1 MRDNYL
7 TNLHRKPP
15 KKKLKEG
22 VKYNIEAVRPNGEPL
37 APKKIADKFVRQ
49 CGVLVKDQLPISLQ
63 EWREPAKDKRQKG
76 KEDAAPRPDVT
87 FVDKNQKDLLW
98 DTLMEHFTLPD
109 HFTEADV
116 QKVKDAA
123 LRKMAV
129 AFKNH
134 KNREWDKYVKGGR
147 KTPVFEGTLENQR
160 AHWDDFVKFKDSEL
174 AKERSRINKKNAEKR
189 ISSISWGQVA
199 TRWQCLSGISL
210 RKRWRMQ
217 VSLRLLRAGPPG
229 SGLGSM
235 RMGGVGPEDMLSFK
249 EGMSERSRRYDTCCN
264 RRGSIGGVQAQQR
277 ERRAYTCLG
286 KS

>member
-1 MRDNYL
+1 M
-7 TNLHRKPP
+7 
-15 KKKLKEG
+15 KEG

-37 APKKIADKFVRQ
+37 APKKIADKFIRQ

-63 EWREPAKDKRQKG
+63 EWREPAK
-76 KEDAAPRPDVT
+76 PRPDVT

-199 TRWQCLSGISL
+199 MRWECLSGISL
-210 RKRWRMQ
+210 RKRCWMQ
-217 VSLRLLRAGPPG
+217 VSLQ
-229 SGLGSM
+229 
-235 RMGGVGPEDMLSFK
+235 K
-249 EGMSERSRRYDTCCN
+249 H
-264 RRGSIGGVQAQQR
+264 
-277 ERRAYTCLG
+277 
-286 KS
+286 

>member
-1 MRDNYL
+1 M
-7 TNLHRKPP
+7 
-15 KKKLKEG
+15 KEG

-199 TRWQCLSGISL
+199 MRWQCLSGISL

-217 VSLRLLRAGPPG
+217 VSLRLLRAGPLG
-229 SGLGSM
+229 AGLGSM
-235 RMGGVGPEDMLSFK
+235 RMGGVGPEDRQSFQ
-249 EGMSERSRRYDTCCN
+249 EGMSGRSRR
-264 RRGSIGGVQAQQR
+264 
-277 ERRAYTCLG
+277 
-286 KS
+286 

>member
-1 MRDNYL
+1 MFFQPSGSSKSSGKRTKRGPN
-7 TNLHRKPP
+7 
-15 KKKLKEG
+15 KKLKEG

-49 CGVLVKDQLPISLQ
+49 CGVLVKDQLPIKLQ
-63 EWREPAKDKRQKG
+63 EWREPAK
-76 KEDAAPRPDVT
+76 PLPDVT

-134 KNREWDKYVKGGR
+134 KNREWDKYVKGGK
-147 KTPVFEGTLENQR
+147 KTPVFEGTLENQS

-199 TRWQCLSGISL
+199 MRWQCLSGISL

-235 RMGGVGPEDMLSFK
+235 RMGGVGPGDRQCFD
-249 EGMSERSRRYDTCCN
+249 EGKSEGSQRCDTCCN
-264 RRGSIGGVQAQQR
+264 RRGTIGGVPGQQR
-277 ERRAYTCLG
+277 ERRAYACPG

>member
-1 MRDNYL
+1 MFFQPSGSSKSSGKRTKRGPN
-7 TNLHRKPP
+7 
-15 KKKLKEG
+15 KKLKEG

-63 EWREPAKDKRQKG
+63 EWREPAK
-76 KEDAAPRPDVT
+76 PRPGVT
-87 FVDKNQKDLLW
+87 FVDDRQKHLLW
-98 DTLMEHFTLPD
+98 ETLMEHFTLPD
-109 HFTEADV
+109 HFTNADV
-116 QKVKDAA
+116 EKVKDAA

-199 TRWQCLSGISL
+199 MRWECLSGISL
-210 RKRWRMQ
+210 RKRWMMQ
-217 VSLRLLRAGPPG
+217 VSLRLLRAAPQVQD
-229 SGLGSM
+229 LVLCAW
-235 RMGGVGPEDMLSFK
+235 GGVGPEDRQSFE
-249 EGMSERSRRYDTCCN
+249 EGMSGRSRR
-264 RRGSIGGVQAQQR
+264 
-277 ERRAYTCLG
+277 
-286 KS
+286 